1 MAELE
6 RIHEE
11 TPSTTV
17 KWQVQLSDL
26 LTSSSPTSK
35 VALVGVGHPF
45 RGDDYVGSFIIKTLM
60 NECRAESIG
69 FFDAEDG
76 VEMAVSRIAKFRPK
90 HVLFIDACEMNAS
103 PGHVALISV
112 ADTNYPFFT
121 THGIP
126 LKLLASQFLSDSE
139 VRVLAIQPEHMEV
152 GDHLSPRVND
162 SAAYI
167 SSFIAATLKEADH
180 ANGN

>member
-1 MAELE
+1 LAELE
-6 RIHEE
+6 RIHE
-11 TPSTTV
+11 TPSTTD

-60 NECRAESIG
+60 NECKGESIG
-69 FFDAEDG
+69 LFDAEDS
-76 VEMAVSRIAKFRPK
+76 VETVISQIAKFSPK
-90 HVLFIDACEMNAS
+90 RVLFIDACEMNMN
-103 PGHVALISV
+103 PGHVALISA

-139 VRVLAIQPEHMEV
+139 ALVLAIQPEHMEV
-152 GDHLSPRVND
+152 GDHLSPKVND
-162 SAAYI
+162 SAVCI
-167 SSFIAATLKEADH
+167 SSFIATTLKEADH

>member
-1 MAELE
+1 MAQSQRLREQTISTENHWEL
-6 RIHEE
+6 
-11 TPSTTV
+11 
-17 KWQVQLSDL
+17 QLKEL
-26 LTSSSPTSK
+26 LASASPTSK
-35 VALVGVGHPF
+35 VALVGVGHRL
-45 RGDDYVGSFIIKTLM
+45 RGDDYVGSFIVKTLL

-76 VEMAVSRIAKFRPK
+76 VEMIVSRIAKFRPK
-90 HVLFIDACEMNAS
+90 QVLFIDACEMNVR

-126 LKLLASQFLSDSE
+126 LKLLASQFLPDSE
-139 VRVLAIQPEHMEV
+139 AWVLAVQPEHMEV
-152 GDHLSPRVND
+152 GDRLSPMVNE
-162 SAAYI
+162 SAVYI
-167 SSFIAATLKEADH
+167 SSFIASKIREGDR